1 MHAFLRAALLVSTTA
16 LCGSAA
22 ASSLVCTVQHSTR
35 NPWATGFVADV
46 LVTNAGTAPVT
57 GWQVDW
63 SYTSPVT
70 LVGAPWRAVVTIKGK
85 KLSAVDDGENPAIP
99 GGGSVD
105 FGMSLSYTSASAPTL
120 KSISV
125 DGVGCVVADSFFAD
139 PDSTAAAWTL
149 AHPSDGRTPDI
160 QAQIVA
166 RPGARWFGDWSGDI
180 GPAVAA
186 YVGAAETAKRTPIVV
201 AYDIPQRDCGSYSA
215 GGATSAAAYKQWIS
229 GFAAGVGARKAVV
242 VLEPDALPQIDCLSA
257 ADQTQRLNLLQY
269 ATKQFKTKAPNA
281 KVYLDIGHP
290 GWLSVA
296 DAASRLTSAGVA
308 NARGFSLNVS
318 NFHTTDEN
326 TGYGDQVAAQLS
338 LGGLDRRY
346 VIDTSR
352 NGKGPLGTQWC
363 DPAGRQI
370 GSISAENLAAAGAEM
385 TLWIKNPGNAD
396 GCAAPAGTFDPQLAY
411 DLIHGY

>member
-1 MHAFLRAALLVSTTA
+1 M
-16 LCGSAA
+16 
-22 ASSLVCTVQHSTR
+22 
-35 NPWATGFVADV
+35 
-46 LVTNAGTAPVT
+46 
-57 GWQVDW
+57 
-63 SYTSPVT
+63 
-70 LVGAPWRAVVTIKGK
+70 
-85 KLSAVDDGENPAIP
+85 
-99 GGGSVD
+99 
-105 FGMSLSYTSASAPTL
+105 
-120 KSISV
+120 
-125 DGVGCVVADSFFAD
+125 
-139 PDSTAAAWTL
+139 
-149 AHPSDGRTPDI
+149 
-160 QAQIVA
+160 
-166 RPGARWFGDWSGDI
+166 
-180 GPAVAA
+180 
-186 YVGAAETAKRTPIVV
+186 
-201 AYDIPQRDCGSYSA
+201 
-215 GGATSAAAYKQWIS
+215 
-229 GFAAGVGARKAVV
+229 
-242 VLEPDALPQIDCLSA
+242 
-257 ADQTQRLNLLQY
+257 
-269 ATKQFKTKAPNA
+269 
-281 KVYLDIGHP
+281 YLDIGHP